1 MKRILPILL
10 LLCCVGCTKHTTAPG
25 SAKPTNA
32 AAIVEVS
39 GGKQAGR
46 LGAPLDQP
54 VVVQVNDAQ
63 GNAVEGASV
72 SVATSTGASADPATG
87 VTDSSG
93 QFTTTV
99 SAPGVAGHF
108 QVIATTTDAGG
119 KPVQLTLDE
128 IGLGYQE
135 VLGHQLNQQYCA
147 RCHDPESTPERVSNM
162 DNLDPKPH
170 AFTEGDT
177 LNKIS
182 DADLTLMIS
191 RGGAALNKSGSMPP
205 YGYTLSKSDIEALV
219 SYIRAI
225 ADPPYK
231 HAGTVYASK

>member
-1 MKRILPILL
+1 MNRIFPILL
-10 LLCCVGCTKHTTAPG
+10 LLSLVGCTKHTAAPK

-46 LGAPLDQP
+46 LGAALDQP
-54 VVVQVNDAQ
+54 IVVQANDPQ
-63 GNAVEGASV
+63 GNPVEGAFITI
-72 SVATSTGASADPATG
+72 ATPTGASADPESG
-87 VTDSSG
+87 LTDSSG
-93 QFTTTV
+93 QFTSTV
-99 SAPGVAGHF
+99 SSPGVAGHF
-108 QVIATTTDAGG
+108 QVIATTTEAGG
-119 KPVQLTLDE
+119 KPIRLTLDE

-135 VLGHQLNQQYCA
+135 ILGDQLNRLYCA
-147 RCHDPESTPERVSNM
+147 RCHDSESTPERVSNM

-170 AFTEGDT
+170 AFTEGET

-182 DADLTLMIS
+182 DADLNLIIS
-191 RGGAALNKSGSMPP
+191 RGGAALNKSSSMPP